1 MLDYLTALV
10 ILAAAALTVGAGLL
24 VAWQRDR
31 AASSFLWWASGF
43 GATAVGLALVAAE
56 PLPDIVTVGL
66 ANLLLL
72 LAFAGWIWGA
82 RRLDGLSL
90 NPEALLPAATW
101 LISVAVPELRETFFL
116 RFALLNAGSAIGYF
130 LLAHA
135 IWPRPATADAPLP
148 AASSRRPMAL
158 FLLLAAIWNM
168 GIAGAGLWLRPPAL
182 GGFPIAWLDGIVEV
196 LILLVIVI
204 YGARLVRE
212 RVEARLRTLAD
223 TDPLTGVL
231 NRRGLGERLE
241 QLLARTGE
249 SGGGLALLMF
259 DLDHFKRVNDSFGH
273 ETGDLVLQ
281 AFCRRAEA
289 QLRPDDLFG
298 RLGGEEF
305 AALLRVQDVAQAQ
318 EVAER
323 IRLALAQAPVE
334 AAGRS
339 VPVTVSIG
347 VALLRPGADAG
358 TAAGPFEV
366 ADRALYAAK
375 AGGRNRVEIAAAGGG

>member
-1 MLDYLTALV
+1 MSDSCIST
-10 ILAAAALTVGAGLL
+10 
-24 VAWQRDR
+24 
-31 AASSFLWWASGF
+31 SS
-43 GATAVGLALVAAE
+43 
-56 PLPDIVTVGL
+56 PPPC
-66 ANLLLL
+66 ANK
-72 LAFAGWIWGA
+72 
-82 RRLDGLSL
+82 SKQV
-90 NPEALLPAATW
+90 N
-101 LISVAVPELRETFFL
+101 
-116 RFALLNAGSAIGYF
+116 
-130 LLAHA
+130 
-135 IWPRPATADAPLP
+135 
-148 AASSRRPMAL
+148 
-158 FLLLAAIWNM
+158 
-168 GIAGAGLWLRPPAL
+168 
-182 GGFPIAWLDGIVEV
+182 V
-196 LILLVIVI
+196 L
-204 YGARLVRE
+204 
-212 RVEARLRTLAD
+212 
-223 TDPLTGVL
+223 
-231 NRRGLGERLE
+231 
-241 QLLARTGE
+241 
-249 SGGGLALLMF
+249 GLALLMF

-339 VPVTVSIG
+339 VPVTVSVG